1 MNLIQQPDAL
11 SLSMNLKK
19 FIIGAQQP
27 VSFVLRK
34 GNDTLLSQ
42 SYVPGTDGLIEVDIR
57 DIVHSHLSYILKD
70 IGDVYEQTALSSD
83 FTAVID
89 GENSITFV

>member
-57 DIVHSHLSYILKD
+57 DIVHSHLSYILKEV
-70 IGDVYEQTALSSD
+70 VY
-83 FTAVID
+83 V
-89 GENSITFV
+89 